1 MTERTITLVEA
12 QNLLESLAEQSL
24 EETVVITSDDQPLL
38 ALMPYHIHR
47 ELLANVESLQT
58 ILEIMLSGT
67 KAEIPH
73 SPRPAKAALDND
85 KSTSWEEF
93 KEEVG
98 WE

>member
-1 MTERTITLVEA
+1 MTEPTITITEA
-12 QNLLESLAEQSL
+12 QHLLENLAEQPL
-24 EETVVITSDDQPLL
+24 EETIVITSNDQPLL

-67 KAEIPH
+67 KTEIPR
-73 SPRPAKAALDND
+73 SPRPAKAALDSD

>member
-1 MTERTITLVEA
+1 MTENTMTIAEV
-12 QNLLESLAEQSL
+12 QHLLNSLAEQPL

-38 ALMPYHIHR
+38 ALMPYHMHR
-47 ELLANVESLQT
+47 ELLANVVSLQT

-67 KAEIPH
+67 KTELPH
-73 SPRPAKAALDND
+73 FPRPAKAALDD
-85 KSTSWEEF
+85 AKSTSWEEF